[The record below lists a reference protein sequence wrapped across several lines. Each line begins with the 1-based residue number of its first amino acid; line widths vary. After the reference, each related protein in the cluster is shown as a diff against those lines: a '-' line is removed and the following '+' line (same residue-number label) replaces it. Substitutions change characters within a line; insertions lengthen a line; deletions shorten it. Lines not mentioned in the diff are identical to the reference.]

1 MKVTYFISM
10 VQAYEKL
17 KWKKNKSTI
26 PKMEARN
33 EDHTTKD
40 KYKSFIRVYAFSIQ
54 YFYKQE

>member
-17 KWKKNKSTI
+17 KWKNNKSTI
-26 PKMEARN
+26 PKVETCN
-33 EDHTTKD
+33 EDHTVKH
-40 KYKSFIRVYAFSIQ
+40 KYKCFIRVYAFSLK